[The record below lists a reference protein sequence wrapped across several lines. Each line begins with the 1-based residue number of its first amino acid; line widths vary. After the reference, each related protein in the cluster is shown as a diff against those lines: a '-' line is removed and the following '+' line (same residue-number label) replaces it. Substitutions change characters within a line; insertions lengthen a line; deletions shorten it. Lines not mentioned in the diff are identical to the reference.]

1 MHRHTDPGHAR
12 NCRSTLRAQPNDFAE
27 NEEHTRLYRS
37 VDAKSGSAPSRGP
50 NGYIMLVSRGVDA
63 DQHIF
68 VACFLVIPVFIGH
81 SLRTTVDYRFLI
93 HFAEVLFEDDSR
105 VARHVIYYYG
115 SIGPLLEDENS
126 KLAARM

>member
-1 MHRHTDPGHAR
+1 MVSCSERDLTSKVTFPTDQ
-12 NCRSTLRAQPNDFAE
+12 SQ
-27 NEEHTRLYRS
+27 
-37 VDAKSGSAPSRGP
+37 SGSAPSRGP

-63 DQHIF
+63 DQHTF

-81 SLRTTVDYRFLI
+81 SLRTTVDYRLRYGGFLI